1 MVLKHKS
8 LYLRHFLNLS
18 NQYDVNNNTS
28 LIWNIV
34 LTLAVAVLFFLH
46 FSGNSGG
53 DSGAV
58 ADGAVVAGRK
68 TVYVQVDSLLKNYDF
83 FKETKKELENKN
95 FQLENDLNQKG
106 RSLQNEVQ
114 FFQQR
119 AQTMTP
125 EQARST
131 EAQLMKKQ
139 QDLVAYRDQAA
150 QSLAQEEA
158 QKNELLYKNI
168 RAYIE
173 KYNKENG
180 YEYVLGYSLGGGIL
194 FANPSLDVTKKII
207 DGLNKE
213 HKESGAAKPDTTAKK

>member
-1 MVLKHKS
+1 MRLFLKKQT
-8 LYLRHFLNLS
+8 NLK
-18 NQYDVNNNTS
+18 DVNNNTS

-34 LTLAVAVLFFLH
+34 LTLAVSVLFFLH
-46 FSGNSGG
+46 FSNKPGTEA
-53 DSGAV
+53 GAV
-58 ADGAVVAGRK
+58 ADGNVVPGRR

-95 FQLENDLNQKG
+95 FQLENELNQKG
-106 RSLQNEVQ
+106 RSLQNEVA
-114 FFQQR
+114 FFQQK

-139 QDLVAYRDQAA
+139 QDLVAYRDQSA
-150 QSLAQEEA
+150 QALGQEEA
-158 QKNELLYKNI
+158 KKNEQLYKNI

-194 FANPSLDVTKKII
+194 FANPSLDVTQKII
-207 DGLNKE
+207 EGLNKE
-213 HKESGAAKPDTTAKK
+213 HKASGTTAADTTAKK

>member
-1 MVLKHKS
+1 M
-8 LYLRHFLNLS
+8 
-18 NQYDVNNNTS
+18 NNNTS
-28 LIWNIV
+28 LIWNVV
-34 LTLAVAVLFFLH
+34 LSLAVAVLFFLH
-46 FSGNSGG
+46 FSNKSS
-53 DSGAV
+53 DTGAA
-58 ADGAVVAGRK
+58 ADGAVVAGRR

-83 FKETKKELENKN
+83 FKDTRKELENKN
-95 FQLENDLNQKG
+95 FQLENELTTKG
-106 RSLQNEVQ
+106 RSLQNEVA
-114 FFQQR
+114 FFQQK

-139 QDLVAYRDQAA
+139 QDLMAYRDQSA
-150 QSLAQEEA
+150 QALGQEEA
-158 QKNELLYKNI
+158 KKNEELYKNI

-194 FANPSLDVTKKII
+194 FANPSLDVTQKII

-213 HKESGAAKPDTTAKK
+213 YKNAGKPAAADTTKKK

>member
-1 MVLKHKS
+1 M
-8 LYLRHFLNLS
+8 
-18 NQYDVNNNTS
+18 NNNTS

-34 LTLAVAVLFFLH
+34 LSLAVAVLFFLH
-46 FSGNSGG
+46 FSSKPSG
-53 DSGAV
+53 DAGAA
-58 ADGAVVAGRK
+58 ADGGVVAGRK
-68 TVYVQVDSLLKNYDF
+68 TVYVQVDSLLKNYEF
-83 FKETKKELENKN
+83 FKDTRKELENKN
-95 FQLENDLNQKG
+95 FQLENELNTKG

-139 QDLVAYRDQAA
+139 QDLVAYRDQSA
-150 QSLAQEEA
+150 QALGQEEA
-158 QKNELLYKNI
+158 KKNEELYKNI
-168 RAYIE
+168 RSYIE

-180 YEYVLGYSLGGGIL
+180 FEYVLGYSLGGGIL
-194 FANPSLDVTKKII
+194 FANPSLDVTQKIL

-213 HKESGAAKPDTTAKK
+213 YKGSNASKADSTKKK

>member
-1 MVLKHKS
+1 M
-8 LYLRHFLNLS
+8 
-18 NQYDVNNNTS
+18 NNNTS

-46 FSGNSGG
+46 FSGKPEAGS
-53 DSGAV
+53 SA
-58 ADGAVVAGRK
+58 ADGQVVAGRR

-95 FQLENDLNQKG
+95 FQLENELNTKG
-106 RSLQNEVQ
+106 KSLQNEVA
-114 FFQQR
+114 FFQQK

-125 EQARST
+125 EQARSI

-150 QSLAQEEA
+150 QALGQEEA
-158 QKNELLYKNI
+158 KKNEQLYKNI
-168 RAYIE
+168 RAYME

-194 FANPSLDVTKKII
+194 FANPSLDVTQKII

-213 HKESGAAKPDTTAKK
+213 HAGTAKADTTSKK

>member
-1 MVLKHKS
+1 M
-8 LYLRHFLNLS
+8 
-18 NQYDVNNNTS
+18 NNNTS

-34 LTLAVAVLFFLH
+34 LSLAVAVLFFLH
-46 FSGNSGG
+46 FSGKPSGDAG
-53 DSGAV
+53 VA
-58 ADGAVVAGRK
+58 ADGGVVAGRK
-68 TVYVQVDSLLKNYDF
+68 TVYVQVDSLLKNYEF
-83 FKETKKELENKN
+83 FKDTRKELENKN
-95 FQLENDLNQKG
+95 FQLENELNTKG

-139 QDLVAYRDQAA
+139 QDLVAYRDQSA
-150 QSLAQEEA
+150 QALGQEEA
-158 QKNELLYKNI
+158 KKNEELYKNI
-168 RAYIE
+168 RSYIE

-180 YEYVLGYSLGGGIL
+180 FEYVLGYSLGGGIL
-194 FANPSLDVTKKII
+194 FANPSLDVTQKIL

-213 HKESGAAKPDTTAKK
+213 YKGSNASKADSTKKK

>member
-1 MVLKHKS
+1 M
-8 LYLRHFLNLS
+8 
-18 NQYDVNNNTS
+18 NNNTS

-34 LTLAVAVLFFLH
+34 LSLAVAVLFFLH
-46 FSGNSGG
+46 FSGKPSG
-53 DSGAV
+53 DAGAA
-58 ADGAVVAGRK
+58 ADGGVVAGRK
-68 TVYVQVDSLLKNYDF
+68 TVYVQVDSLLKNYEF
-83 FKETKKELENKN
+83 FKDTRKELENKN
-95 FQLENDLNQKG
+95 FQLENELNTKG

-139 QDLVAYRDQAA
+139 QDLVAYRDQSA
-150 QSLAQEEA
+150 QALGQEEA
-158 QKNELLYKNI
+158 KKNEELYKNI
-168 RAYIE
+168 RSYIE

-180 YEYVLGYSLGGGIL
+180 FEYVLGYSLGGGIL
-194 FANPSLDVTKKII
+194 FANPSLDVTQKIL

-213 HKESGAAKPDTTAKK
+213 YKGSNTSKADSTKKK

>member
-1 MVLKHKS
+1 M
-8 LYLRHFLNLS
+8 
-18 NQYDVNNNTS
+18 NNNTS

-34 LTLAVAVLFFLH
+34 LSLAVAVLFFLH
-46 FSGNSGG
+46 FSSK
-53 DSGAV
+53 SSTEPGAA
-58 ADGAVVAGRK
+58 ADGAVVAGRR

-83 FKETKKELENKN
+83 FKDTRKELENKN
-95 FQLENDLNQKG
+95 FQLENELTTKG
-106 RSLQNEVQ
+106 RSLQNEVA
-114 FFQQR
+114 FFQQK

-139 QDLVAYRDQAA
+139 QDLMAYRDQSA
-150 QSLAQEEA
+150 QALGQEEA
-158 QKNELLYKNI
+158 KKNEELYKNI

-213 HKESGAAKPDTTAKK
+213 YKSSGKPAAADTTSKK

>member
-1 MVLKHKS
+1 M
-8 LYLRHFLNLS
+8 
-18 NQYDVNNNTS
+18 
-28 LIWNIV
+28 

-46 FSGNSGG
+46 FSNKPGAE
-53 DSGAV
+53 SGAV
-58 ADGAVVAGRK
+58 ADGSVVPGRR

-83 FKETKKELENKN
+83 FKESKKELESKN
-95 FQLENDLNQKG
+95 FQLENDLNTKG
-106 RSLQNEVQ
+106 KSLQNEVA
-114 FFQQR
+114 FFQQK

-125 EQARST
+125 DQARSI

-139 QDLVAYRDQAA
+139 QDLVAYRDQSA
-150 QSLAQEEA
+150 QALGMEEA
-158 QKNELLYKNI
+158 KKNEQLYKNI

-180 YEYVLGYSLGGGIL
+180 FEYVLGYSLGGGIL

-213 HKESGAAKPDTTAKK
+213 HAASGGAKADSTAKK

>member
-1 MVLKHKS
+1 M
-8 LYLRHFLNLS
+8 NE
-18 NQYDVNNNTS
+18 NTT

-46 FSGNSGG
+46 FSNKSDAGST
-53 DSGAV
+53 V
-58 ADGAVVAGRK
+58 VDGQVVPGRR
-68 TVYVQVDSLLKNYDF
+68 TVYVQVDSLLTNYDF
-83 FKETKKELENKN
+83 FKETKKELESKN
-95 FQLENDLNQKG
+95 FQLENELNTKG
-106 RSLQNEVQ
+106 RSLQNEVA
-114 FFQQR
+114 FFQQK

-150 QSLAQEEA
+150 QSLAREEA
-158 QKNELLYKNI
+158 TKNEQLYKNI
-168 RAYIE
+168 RSYIE

-194 FANPSLDVTKKII
+194 FANPSLDVTQKII
-207 DGLNKE
+207 EGLNKE
-213 HKESGAAKPDTTAKK
+213 HAANGGSAKADTTSKK

>member
-1 MVLKHKS
+1 M
-8 LYLRHFLNLS
+8 
-18 NQYDVNNNTS
+18 
-28 LIWNIV
+28 WNIV
-34 LTLAVAVLFFLH
+34 LSLAVAVLFFLH
-46 FSGNSGG
+46 FSGKPSG
-53 DSGAV
+53 DAAV
-58 ADGAVVAGRK
+58 TDGGVVAGRR

-83 FKETKKELENKN
+83 FKDTKKELENKN

-106 RSLQNEVQ
+106 RSLQNEVA
-114 FFQQR
+114 FFQQK

-139 QDLVAYRDQAA
+139 QDLVAYRDQSA
-150 QSLAQEEA
+150 QALAQEEA
-158 QKNELLYKNI
+158 KKNEELYKNI

-180 YEYVLGYSLGGGIL
+180 FEYVLGYSLGGGIL

-213 HKESGAAKPDTTAKK
+213 YSGADKPAADTTKAK

>member
-1 MVLKHKS
+1 M
-8 LYLRHFLNLS
+8 
-18 NQYDVNNNTS
+18 NNNTS

-34 LTLAVAVLFFLH
+34 LSLAVAVLFFLH
-46 FSGNSGG
+46 FSGKPSADAGAATDGG
-53 DSGAV
+53 
-58 ADGAVVAGRK
+58 VVAGRK
-68 TVYVQVDSLLKNYDF
+68 TVYVQVDSLLKNYEF
-83 FKETKKELENKN
+83 FKDTRKELENKN
-95 FQLENDLNQKG
+95 FQLENELTTKG

-125 EQARST
+125 DQARST

-139 QDLVAYRDQAA
+139 QDLVAYRDQSA
-150 QSLAQEEA
+150 QALGQEEA
-158 QKNELLYKNI
+158 KKNEELYKNI

-180 YEYVLGYSLGGGIL
+180 FEYVLGYSLGGGIL
-194 FANPSLDVTKKII
+194 FANPSLDVTQKIL

-213 HKESGAAKPDTTAKK
+213 YKSKTPAKADSTKKN